1 MDARR
6 RARRVRCRRRTRT
19 PSPKNIPGRPPCVRD
34 SVSKPA
40 GRHAIGRCA
49 LPAEENKASGG
60 LGEVPNGLNAPGD
73 RRRRTARPNEEG
85 ECQKGGGRAGDSRA
99 ARARGLSIELDTT
112 TATRPPAPAGGIC
125 TRHLHRRRRAP
136 PEFVGRHA
144 RCPFPIVSSCAPPS
158 PSVSRGNNYTTT
170 AASADDSKLTSSDS

>member
-1 MDARR
+1 MSKRGR
-6 RARRVRCRRRTRT
+6 
-19 PSPKNIPGRPPCVRD
+19 PGRRFT
-34 SVSKPA
+34 
-40 GRHAIGRCA
+40 
-49 LPAEENKASGG
+49 
-60 LGEVPNGLNAPGD
+60 
-73 RRRRTARPNEEG
+73 RRESERPV
-85 ECQKGGGRAGDSRA
+85 DM
-99 ARARGLSIELDTT
+99 IELDTT
-112 TATRPPAPAGGIC
+112 RATRPPAPAGGIC